1 MPNKDNEASHL
12 NQKFESKMDFLFKE
26 LKEMKA
32 ILFSHQDKRKEIDER
47 ISILENEIDEKNKL
61 KALNKDEEDKYKNQ
75 HEKLK
80 EAESKIK
87 EKIKIISNDIQQKE
101 KQIEKIGDSHLKN
114 LRLLAKETAAQS
126 EIVQRQSM
134 RLKQQLSK
142 NRAKLSEMYEYIKS
156 DASKKDKKVA
166 QVKVYLTEPELK
178 ILENLTAQKGSDKS
192 SVMRDFLRG
201 ENMFPFRGFSI
212 QSKNNSIGS
221 YISGEP
227 PKCLI
232 KVFEPK
238 KFEDVYQYPYTL
250 EEGIC
255 IIINFASLDEINP
268 NLKQRCIDFM
278 YGSIFRS
285 EGKITEIGPSTII
298 CTPEESNIKIE
309 ENLSN

>member
-1 MPNKDNEASHL
+1 MPSQDNEASRF
-12 NQKFESKMDFLFKE
+12 NKKFESEMDFLLKE
-26 LKEMKA
+26 LKEMKE
-32 ILFSHQDKRKEIDER
+32 ILFSHQDKRKEINER
-47 ISILENEIDEKNKL
+47 ISILENEMDEKNKL
-61 KALNKDEEDKYKNQ
+61 KGLNKEEEDKYKNQ

-80 EAESKIK
+80 EFESKIK
-87 EKIKIISNDIQQKE
+87 EKIKRISNDIQQKE

-134 RLKQQLSK
+134 RLKEELSVSSL
-142 NRAKLSEMYEYIKS
+142 KLAEMYQYIRS
-156 DASKKDKKVA
+156 NASKKDKKVA

-201 ENMFPFRGFSI
+201 ENMFPLSGVFMNRV
-212 QSKNNSIGS
+212 NSFGE
-221 YISGEP
+221 YIPDEP
-227 PKCLI
+227 QKCLI

-238 KFEDVYQYPYTL
+238 KFEDVYKYPYLL

-255 IIINFASLDEINP
+255 IIVNFASLNEINP
-268 NLKQRCIDFM
+268 NLKQRCIDFI

-285 EGKITEIGPSTII
+285 EGKVTEIGPSTII
-298 CTPEESNIKIE
+298 CTPEESNIKIQ